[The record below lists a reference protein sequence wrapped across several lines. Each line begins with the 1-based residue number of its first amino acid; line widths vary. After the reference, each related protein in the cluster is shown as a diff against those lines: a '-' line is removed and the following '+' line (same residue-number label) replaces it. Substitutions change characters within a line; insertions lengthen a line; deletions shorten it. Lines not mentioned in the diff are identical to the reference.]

1 MTEATPVARIEEPAT
16 SDTTLDEEATAL
28 LQRLDSETHRLI
40 ETADGDLII
49 EELHDDG
56 ELDPEDEVYVH
67 VGVLTTTDM
76 TYECATH
83 LAENLDDP
91 YRVVKDVLDVEWMIE
106 KRLNGGDE

>member
-16 SDTTLDEEATAL
+16 SDSTLDEEATAIL
-28 LQRLDSETHRLI
+28 KRLDSETHRLI

-56 ELDPEDEVYVH
+56 ELDPDDEVYAR

-91 YRVVKDVLDVEWMIE
+91 YRVVKNVLDVEWMIE
-106 KRLNGGDE
+106 KRLGGGEA